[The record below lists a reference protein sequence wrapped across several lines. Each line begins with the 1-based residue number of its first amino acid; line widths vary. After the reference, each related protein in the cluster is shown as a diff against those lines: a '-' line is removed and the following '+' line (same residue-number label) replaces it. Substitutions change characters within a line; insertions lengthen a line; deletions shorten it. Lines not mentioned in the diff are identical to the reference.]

1 MANAAIG
8 RDAVRPGDHRHR
20 HLRHPG
26 AMRAHIGALVEE
38 ECVFQSQNPTVR
50 VERGAR
56 MMALL
61 ARVVGGHQ
69 MLAPVLDPFDRPSQS
84 QGGEADKKILG

>member
-1 MANAAIG
+1 
-8 RDAVRPGDHRHR
+8 
-20 HLRHPG
+20 
-26 AMRAHIGALVEE
+26 
-38 ECVFQSQNPTVR
+38 
-50 VERGAR
+50 